1 MTDQSLPAR
10 QPAHPV
16 APMFPAR
23 WSPRAFADTALSAD
37 QMHVLLEAARWAPS
51 ASNHQP
57 WRLVWAL
64 RGEAGFDA
72 ILGALVPFNQAWA
85 KEAAGLIVVASD
97 NEIADKDGVRV
108 PNLYAPFDSGAA
120 WMSIALQAH
129 QSGLVAH
136 AMAGFDHPSLAAAV
150 ALPNAHGLHAV
161 VAVGHQGKAVDLPEM
176 LQQREAPSPRMTL
189 AEISRH
195 GTF

>member
-1 MTDQSLPAR
+1 MNDQTQPAR
-10 QPAHPV
+10 QPTYPV

-23 WSPRAFADTALSAD
+23 WSPRAFADTAMTPD

-64 RGEAGFDA
+64 RGEPGFDA

-85 KEAAGLIVVASD
+85 SAAGGLIVVAS
-97 NEIADKDGVRV
+97 ADTVLDRNGAPS
-108 PNLYAPFDSGAA
+108 PNPYGAFDAGSA

-129 QSGLVAH
+129 QSGLIAH
-136 AMAGFDHPSLAAAV
+136 AMAGYDAAALTAAV
-150 ALPNAHGLHAV
+150 ALPGAHSLHAV
-161 VAVGHQGKAVDLPEM
+161 VAVGHQGRAADLPEM
-176 LQQREAPSPRMTL
+176 LQAREAPSPRMTL

-195 GTF
+195 GSF